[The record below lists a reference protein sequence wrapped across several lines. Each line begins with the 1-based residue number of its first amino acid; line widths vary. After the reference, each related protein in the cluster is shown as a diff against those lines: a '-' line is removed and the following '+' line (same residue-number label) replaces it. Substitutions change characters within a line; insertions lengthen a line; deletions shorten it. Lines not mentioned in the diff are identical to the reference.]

1 MKKYT
6 ISKNFLTLMVF
17 FCLLF
22 TKTIFSE
29 KAIHDIIERGR
40 IRQRTMS
47 YSEGYEKYK
56 KEVKTV
62 LF

>member
-6 ISKNFLTLMVF
+6 ISKNFLLSMVF

-40 IRQRTMS
+40 TGES
-47 YSEGYEKYK
+47 LCPVLKVAKKYK
-56 KEVKTV
+56 K
-62 LF
+62 